1 MTPFFSNK
9 RLIILLVCMIILV
22 GLIGYSMSD
31 RRDLSWPEQFVQDTV
46 GWVQS
51 AFSGPSHIAAGFFES
66 VNDMRNL
73 YEENQVLKSHL
84 DEYATIQVEVNEL
97 RRRNDE
103 LEGAIDLKEDYDL
116 MDYTVRSALVIQRS
130 PDRWNEQ
137 VGINKGAQN
146 GIEENMAV
154 ITSEGLIGKIDQVSQ
169 FSSTIQLLSDQ
180 DILNRISAT
189 VDADEA
195 VQGFIEGIDPE
206 TGYLQF
212 TKINIDV
219 ELENGQTVVTSGL
232 GGVFPRNLQIGEI
245 VDYEY
250 DEFGLTQTAYV
261 QPSADFYQLDY
272 VMVVERSAEK
282 LEEDIDP
289 DAEGFGESENED
301 NADSEESNN
310 ESGDDD
316 S

>member
-1 MTPFFSNK
+1 
-9 RLIILLVCMIILV
+9 
-22 GLIGYSMSD
+22 MSD

-51 AFSGPSHIAAGFFES
+51 AFSGPAHLAAGFFEN

-84 DEYATIQVEVNEL
+84 DEYATTQVEVNEL

-103 LEGAIDLKEDYDL
+103 LEGAIDLQDDFDL
-116 MDYTVRSALVIQRS
+116 LDYTVRAALVIQRS

-154 ITSEGLIGKIDQVSQ
+154 VTSEGLIGKIDQVSQ

-180 DILNRISAT
+180 DINNRISAS
-189 VDADEA
+189 VDGEEA
-195 VQGFIEGIDPE
+195 VHGFIEGIDQE

-245 VDYEY
+245 VEYEY
-250 DEFGLTQTAYV
+250 DEFGLTQTAFV
-261 QPSADFYQLDY
+261 EPSADFYQLDY
-272 VMVVERSAEK
+272 VMVVGRSADS
-282 LEEDIDP
+282 LEEVIDE
-289 DAEGFGESENED
+289 DAEGYGEVENDD
-301 NADSEESNN
+301 NDESND
-310 ESGDDD
+310 ESGDED